1 MDCIGTDGFSETGA
15 HYAEHTQVQQ
25 DLRFRRTWRKGDPT
39 ARTRNGA
46 DGRQYLH

>member
-25 DLRFRRTWRKGDPT
+25 DLRFRRGWRKGT
-39 ARTRNGA
+39 AQPHQGRA
-46 DGRQYLH
+46 DGRQCLH